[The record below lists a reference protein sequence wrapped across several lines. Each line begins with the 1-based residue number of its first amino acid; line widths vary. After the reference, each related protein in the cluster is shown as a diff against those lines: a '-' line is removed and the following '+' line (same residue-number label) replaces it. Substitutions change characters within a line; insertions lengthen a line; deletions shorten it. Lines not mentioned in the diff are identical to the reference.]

1 MARSGSKDSARYL
14 DLVRVAVAERQYVK
28 ALDYSLAG
36 LKCSDKEGAKGLRH
50 TFLRMMRSI
59 VSTLED
65 KIEPAAEGK
74 QSQGSCSFCGR
85 DSAEVQILIGAKGAI
100 CKDCTARARTHFLA
114 NG

>member
-1 MARSGSKDSARYL
+1 MARSKSKDSAHFL
-14 DLVRVAVAERQYVK
+14 NLVRIAVAERQYVK

-36 LKCSDKEGAKGLRH
+36 LKCSEKERAKGLRR

-65 KIEPAAEGK
+65 EITPAEEGK
-74 QSQGSCSFCGR
+74 QSRGACSFCGR